1 MEHLDLYRSYG
12 QFTLQLARPVLP
24 PQGQEKA
31 TGEVFQLLARAMGVA
46 QDHYAKSPE
55 TLIRE
60 FLAKGDDTVRGITFE
75 ELAARGWVRVNL
87 PRPYTPF
94 ARGAPTPSGKVE
106 FYSERLARP
115 GLTPPPTYVAPK
127 EGPPNRQLSARSPA
141 PWPVPPNS
149 F

>member
-1 MEHLDLYRSYG
+1 
-12 QFTLQLARPVLP
+12 
-24 PQGQEKA
+24 
-31 TGEVFQLLARAMGVA
+31 MGVA

-60 FLAKGDDTVRGITFE
+60 FLAKGDETVRGITFE

-106 FYSERLARP
+106 FYSERLPRQ
-115 GLTPPPTYVAPK
+115 GLPALPTYLPPQ
-127 EGPPNRQLSARSPA
+127 EGPENPRLPARHPLQVPLPPDRCLLNSA
-141 PWPVPPNS
+141 
-149 F
+149 